1 MSLKKEYLNQ
11 QKESM
16 ATLKKNLKSL
26 KEKKAKFLGDEYDED
41 IKTEI
46 LKKDEGENMNFV
58 ILNLCY
64 L

>member
-1 MSLKKEYLNQ
+1 
-11 QKESM
+11 M